1 MSDDA
6 RKLLAGG
13 ACGLVLALLTYAFIF
28 RHIG

>member
-6 RKLLAGG
+6 RAFLAGG
-13 ACGLVLALLTYAFIF
+13 AYGLVLALLTFAFIF

>member
-6 RKLLAGG
+6 RQFLAGG
-13 ACGLVLALLTYAFIF
+13 AYGLVLACLTAAFIF